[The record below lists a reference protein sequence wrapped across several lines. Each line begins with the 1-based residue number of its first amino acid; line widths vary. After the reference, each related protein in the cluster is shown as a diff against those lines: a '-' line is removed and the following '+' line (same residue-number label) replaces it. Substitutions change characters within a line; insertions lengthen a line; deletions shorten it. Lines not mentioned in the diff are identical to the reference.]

1 MSERPLIERAIDAVL
16 RLDSGERARLR
27 RGATEAELLLIP
39 ALGGLLGPIE
49 SDDLRRRYLDVARIA
64 AILERDEGDHPATVL
79 ARVDFH
85 HRRMSRLL
93 AADDAVLRDRL
104 LTATRF
110 LAAKRDR
117 GRIAPFFCFR
127 EEAAKGVQHRVRA
140 EWARRYGQELNRRE
154 SERRRASVPPLPAD
168 SG

>member
-16 RLDSGERARLR
+16 RLESGERARLR

-104 LTATRF
+104 LTAARF
-110 LAAKRDR
+110 LAAKRER
-117 GRIAPFFCFR
+117 CRIAPFFVPGRGRKGRPAPCPR
-127 EEAAKGVQHRVRA
+127 RMGAALRAGAEPQGERAAPGV
-140 EWARRYGQELNRRE
+140 G
-154 SERRRASVPPLPAD
+154 PAAA
-168 SG
+168 G